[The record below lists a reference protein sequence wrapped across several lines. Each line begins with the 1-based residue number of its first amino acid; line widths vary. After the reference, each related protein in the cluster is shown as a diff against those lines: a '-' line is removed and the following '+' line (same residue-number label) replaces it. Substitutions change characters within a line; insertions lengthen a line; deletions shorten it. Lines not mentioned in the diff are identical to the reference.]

1 MGPLTIPMAL
11 LLVLGAL
18 AGPVLALSG
27 RADLVLDGALAFV
40 AATALLA
47 LVYRACEPLEA
58 AARGRRARGGIASGR
73 LYAILFGLLPMLALV
88 GLQLAAVK
96 LLARPAPR
104 LLAGA
109 WFYAVATGPAT
120 LLAASAS
127 RERRTL
133 WSVRAYAGH
142 IGGWIWLALGGPW
155 AASSVALLALLPAI
169 LPVGI
174 GALIA
179 LADPR
184 TLRSSRI

>member
-27 RADLVLDGALAFV
+27 RTDLAVAGALAF
-40 AATALLA
+40 AATTAMLA

-58 AARGRRARGGIASGR
+58 AARRRSALRKTASGR
-73 LYAILFGLLPMLALV
+73 LCAILYALLPMLALV
-88 GLQLAAVK
+88 GFQFAAMG
-96 LLARPAPR
+96 LLARPTPQILSAI
-104 LLAGA
+104 

-120 LLAASAS
+120 LLATLSS

-133 WSVRAYAGH
+133 WSIRAYAGH
-142 IGGWIWLALGGPW
+142 MSGWIWLWLGPQ
-155 AASSVALLALLPAI
+155 AASTVALLALLPAI

-174 GALIA
+174 GAMIA
-179 LADPR
+179 LADSR